1 MSINLIWDVDG
12 TLIDSYD
19 SIIDSINKT
28 IEQYGISYE
37 RDYIRNVIQ
46 STSTGTFL
54 EEIADINNLD
64 PKELWDYYN
73 SAEIDYSKIK
83 LMPNVK
89 ETLEQ
94 LDRMGVKNFIYT
106 HRGESLYKIL
116 ELLDINKYFIEVV
129 GKNNGFKRKPNPEA
143 INYLVDK
150 YQLDKESTYY
160 VGDRLIDQ
168 ESARNAGI
176 GAIYYQSFIGIT
188 LDKKDYDYR
197 IDDLLG
203 VLKIQQR

>member
-28 IEQYGISYE
+28 IERYGISYE

-54 EEIADINNLD
+54 EEVADRNNLNA
-64 PKELWDYYN
+64 KELWDYYN
-73 SAEIDYSKIK
+73 LVEIDFSKIK
-83 LMPNVK
+83 LMSNVK

-106 HRGESLYKIL
+106 HRGESICKIL
-116 ELLDINKYFIEVV
+116 EMLDIDKYFIEVV
-129 GKNNGFKRKPNPEA
+129 GKNNGFKRKPSPEA

-150 YQLDKESTYY
+150 HQLDKESTYY

-176 GAIYYQSFIGIT
+176 GAIYYQSFKDIT
-188 LDKKDYDYR
+188 LDRKDYDYR
-197 IDDLLG
+197 VDDLLDI
-203 VLKIQQR
+203 LKII

>member
-28 IEQYGISYE
+28 IERYGIYYE
-37 RDYIRNVIQ
+37 RNYIRNIIQ
-46 STSTGTFL
+46 NASTGTFL

-73 SAEIDYSKIK
+73 SAEIDFSKIK

-129 GKNNGFKRKPNPEA
+129 GKNNGFKRKPSPEA

-160 VGDRLIDQ
+160 IGDRLIDQ
-168 ESARNAGI
+168 ELARNAGI
-176 GAIYYQSFIGIT
+176 GAIYYQSFKGIT
-188 LDKKDYDYR
+188 LDRKDYDYR

-203 VLKIQQR
+203 VLKII

>member
-28 IEQYGISYE
+28 IERYGIYYE
-37 RDYIRNVIQ
+37 RNYIRNIIQ
-46 STSTGTFL
+46 NASTGTFL

-73 SAEIDYSKIK
+73 SAEIDFSKIK

-176 GAIYYQSFIGIT
+176 GAIYYQSFKGIT

-203 VLKIQQR
+203 VLKII

>member
-28 IEQYGISYE
+28 IERYGIYYE
-37 RDYIRNVIQ
+37 RNYIRNIIQ
-46 STSTGTFL
+46 NASTGTFL

-73 SAEIDYSKIK
+73 SAEIDFSKIK

-176 GAIYYQSFIGIT
+176 GAIYYQSFKDIT
-188 LDKKDYDYR
+188 LDRKDYDYR
-197 IDDLLG
+197 VDDLLDI
-203 VLKIQQR
+203 LKII

>member
-28 IEQYGISYE
+28 IERYGIYYE
-37 RDYIRNVIQ
+37 RNYIRSIIQ
-46 STSTGTFL
+46 NASTGTFL
-54 EEIADINNLD
+54 EEIADRNNLD
-64 PKELWDYYN
+64 PNELWDYYN
-73 SAEIDYSKIK
+73 SAEIDFSKIK

-94 LDRMGVKNFIYT
+94 LDRTGVKNFIYT

-176 GAIYYQSFIGIT
+176 GAIYYQSFKGIT

-203 VLKIQQR
+203 VLKII

>member
-28 IEQYGISYE
+28 IERYGIYYE
-37 RDYIRNVIQ
+37 RNYIRNIIQ
-46 STSTGTFL
+46 NASTGTFL
-54 EEIADINNLD
+54 EEIADRNNLD

-73 SAEIDYSKIK
+73 SAEIDFSKIK

-176 GAIYYQSFIGIT
+176 GAIYYQSFKGIT
-188 LDKKDYDYR
+188 LDRKDYDYR
-197 IDDLLG
+197 VDDLLDI
-203 VLKIQQR
+203 LKII

>member
-1 MSINLIWDVDG
+1 
-12 TLIDSYD
+12 
-19 SIIDSINKT
+19 
-28 IEQYGISYE
+28 
-37 RDYIRNVIQ
+37 
-46 STSTGTFL
+46 
-54 EEIADINNLD
+54 
-64 PKELWDYYN
+64 
-73 SAEIDYSKIK
+73 
-83 LMPNVK
+83 MPNVK

-176 GAIYYQSFIGIT
+176 GAIYYQSFKDIT
-188 LDKKDYDYR
+188 LDRKDYDYHV
-197 IDDLLG
+197 DDLLDI
-203 VLKIQQR
+203 LKII